1 MTVEEYLH
9 TSFEVEPDYLD
20 GELVDRHVGSLPH
33 ARAKGRMLELL
44 RDLKGFS
51 WHAYLSITMIM
62 SPTRCRVA
70 DLALFAEEPP
80 PGKQYPD
87 EPGELAIE
95 IIEREDRFAEMLQR
109 LSDYRVWGFSVSG
122 WLIPGPTSS
131 SSTIRA
137 ASTKY
142 VPLSYPNWAPQSLP
156 RISSVKRPAKKPAAA
171 RIGCPTTV
179 VKERPN

>member
-1 MTVEEYLH
+1 MTVEQYLH

-20 GELVDRHVGSLPH
+20 GELVERHVGSLPH

-51 WHAYLSITMIM
+51 WHAYLSITLIM

-80 PGKQYPD
+80 PEKQYPD

-95 IIEREDRFAEMLQR
+95 IVEPEDCLAEMLQR
-109 LSDYRVWGFSVSG
+109 LTDYKIWGFKHVWLVDPWTYKLYIFDSSG
-122 WLIPGPTSS
+122 FHEVRSFDLPEFAA
-131 SSTIRA
+131 TI
-137 ASTKY
+137 SG
-142 VPLSYPNWAPQSLP
+142 VEIFS
-156 RISSVKRPAKKPAAA
+156 
-171 RIGCPTTV
+171 
-179 VKERPN
+179 